1 MGVFQGTN
9 FLSGHLSG
17 KGTVGKKAWD
27 WGKSQGY
34 SDTQLKV
41 AVQQL
46 MNTGIGINNAPGQF
60 FSSGGPMRGVP
71 GMYSPKNP
79 MGQFQ
84 GSGGNMG
91 LKSYMSAKQAGY
103 SAQEIKEGAAAG
115 GMFLP
120 VRATAQY
127 NMDMQAANE
136 RDQQLNY
143 MQQLIDVVNRP
154 QPGPSRV
161 GRSSSYVV
169 GTGGAAELQANQRYK
184 KAKEK
189 YKGSKKWSR
198 EAFNAVNASAATGAG
213 GGTVNP

>member
-1 MGVFQGTN
+1 MAVN
-9 FLSGHLSG
+9 FLDQWKSPRGTIG
-17 KGTVGKKAWD
+17 KYAWD
-27 WGKSQGY
+27 QAAAAGFSPQ
-34 SDTQLKV
+34 QIKV
-41 AVQQL
+41 AVQQQSQAG
-46 MNTGIGINNAPGQF
+46 TGINNAPGQF
-60 FSSGGPMRGVP
+60 FHQGGPMRGVA
-71 GMYSPKNP
+71 GIASSENP
-79 MGQFQ
+79 MGRFQ
-84 GSGGNMG
+84 GPGGNMG
-91 LKSYMSAKQAGY
+91 LVSYMKAKQAGY

-120 VRATAQY
+120 VGATAQY

>member
-1 MGVFQGTN
+1 
-9 FLSGHLSG
+9 
-17 KGTVGKKAWD
+17 
-27 WGKSQGY
+27 
-34 SDTQLKV
+34 
-41 AVQQL
+41 
-46 MNTGIGINNAPGQF
+46 
-60 FSSGGPMRGVP
+60 
-71 GMYSPKNP
+71 
-79 MGQFQ
+79 
-84 GSGGNMG
+84 
-91 LKSYMSAKQAGY
+91 
-103 SAQEIKEGAAAG
+103 
-115 GMFLP
+115 MFLP

-143 MQQLIDVVNRP
+143 MQQLIDVANRP
-154 QPGPSRV
+154 QPRV

>member
-1 MGVFQGTN
+1 MTN

-17 KGTVGKKAWD
+17 KGTVGKKAWN
-27 WGKSQGY
+27 WAKSQNY
-34 SDTQLKV
+34 SDKQIKV

-46 MNTGIGINNAPGQF
+46 MNTGVGINNAAGQF

-84 GSGGNMG
+84 GSGGEMG
-91 LKSYMSAKQAGY
+91 LKSYMSAKLAGY
-103 SAQEIKEGAAAG
+103 SPQQIKEGAAAG

-120 VRATAQY
+120 VRANAQY
-127 NMDMQAANE
+127 EMDIRAEQE
-136 RDQQLNY
+136 RDQMLNY
-143 MQQLIDVVNRP
+143 MQSLTEMANKP
-154 QPGPSRV
+154 QPQI

-169 GTGGAAELQANQRYK
+169 GTGGTAELQANKQHK
-184 KAKEK
+184 KSKEK

-213 GGTVNP
+213 GGSVNT

>member
-1 MGVFQGTN
+1 MAVN
-9 FLSGHLSG
+9 FLDQWKSPRGTIG
-17 KGTVGKKAWD
+17 KYAWD
-27 WGKSQGY
+27 QAAAAGFSPQ
-34 SDTQLKV
+34 QIKV
-41 AVQQL
+41 AVQQQSQAG
-46 MNTGIGINNAPGQF
+46 TGINNAPGQF
-60 FSSGGPMRGVP
+60 FHQGGPMRGVA
-71 GMYSPKNP
+71 GIASSENP
-79 MGQFQ
+79 MGRFQ
-84 GSGGNMG
+84 GPGGNMG
-91 LKSYMSAKQAGY
+91 LVSYMKAKQAGY

-154 QPGPSRV
+154 QPRV

>member
-1 MGVFQGTN
+1 MAVN
-9 FLSGHLSG
+9 FLDQWKSPRGTIG
-17 KGTVGKKAWD
+17 KYAWNQAAAA
-27 WGKSQGY
+27 GFSPQ
-34 SDTQLKV
+34 QIKV
-41 AVQQL
+41 AVQQQSQAG
-46 MNTGIGINNAPGQF
+46 TGINSAPGQF
-60 FSSGGPMRGVP
+60 FHQGGPMRGVA
-71 GMYSPKNP
+71 GIASSKNP
-79 MGQFQ
+79 MGRFQ
-84 GSGGNMG
+84 GPGGNMG
-91 LKSYMSAKQAGY
+91 LVAYTKAKQAGY
-103 SAQEIKEGAAAG
+103 SPQEIKEGAAAG

-120 VRATAQY
+120 VGATAQY

>member
-1 MGVFQGTN
+1 MAVN
-9 FLSGHLSG
+9 FLDQWKSPRGTIG
-17 KGTVGKKAWD
+17 KYAWD
-27 WGKSQGY
+27 QAAAAGFSPQ
-34 SDTQLKV
+34 QIKV
-41 AVQQL
+41 AVQQQSQAG
-46 MNTGIGINNAPGQF
+46 TGINNAPGQF
-60 FSSGGPMRGVP
+60 FHQGGPMRGVA
-71 GMYSPKNP
+71 GIASSENP
-79 MGQFQ
+79 MGRFQ
-84 GSGGNMG
+84 GPGGNMG
-91 LKSYMSAKQAGY
+91 LVSYMKAKQAGY

-120 VRATAQY
+120 VGATAQY

-143 MQQLIDVVNRP
+143 MQQLIDVANRP
-154 QPGPSRV
+154 QTRV